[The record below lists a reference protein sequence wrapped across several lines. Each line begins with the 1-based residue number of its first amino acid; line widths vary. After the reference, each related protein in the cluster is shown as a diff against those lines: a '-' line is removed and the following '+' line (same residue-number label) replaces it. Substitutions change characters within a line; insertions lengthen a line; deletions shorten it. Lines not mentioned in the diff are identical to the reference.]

1 MKGAVYCRM
10 RYAIFERYQAIHH
23 LKVLCINQNALIF
36 SYNNSRT
43 LRSIYCSR
51 NKTIELILN
60 GITLNKIWN
69 DYEYLA
75 IMRKENIFLVPISD
89 VCMDNRG
96 PLAKGKDVFVFRVD
110 KDIKI
115 KASLLKGWHSDSQK
129 MKLLNEAFDEF
140 MMNRFKMGGEFKE

>member
-1 MKGAVYCRM
+1 MYYRM
-10 RYAIFERYQAIHH
+10 RYAVFERYQAIHH

-36 SYNNSRT
+36 HYNASRT

-60 GITLNKIWN
+60 GITLDRIWN

-75 IMRKENIFLVPISD
+75 IMRKENILLVPISD

-96 PLAKGKDVFVFRVD
+96 PLAKGKDVFVFRVHN
-110 KDIKI
+110 DIKI
-115 KASLLKGWHSDSQK
+115 KASLLQGWHSDSEK
-129 MKLLNEAFDEF
+129 IKLLNEAFDRF
-140 MMNRFKMGGEFKE
+140 MMNRYQKGGELKG